1 MATPGK
7 LVELTIQSVGSLPS
21 ATVNGNDSVFW
32 LNSTDQDHQL
42 VYNSPN
48 GPVPWG
54 QGQPPGPICPGKTSS
69 QVVFPNPSTQQVYS
83 YSCTLHSGE
92 TGTITVNPNN

>member
-7 LVELTIQSVGSLPS
+7 LVELTIQSGGSLPS

-32 LNSTDQDHQL
+32 LNSTGETHDL

-54 QGQPPGPICPGKTSS
+54 QGPIAPGGTSS
-69 QVVFPNPSTQQVYS
+69 QVVFPNPSAQQVYS
-83 YSCTLHSGE
+83 YSCTIHTSE
-92 TGTITVNPNN
+92 KGTITVNPNT